1 MLWESEILSGVGRL
15 DSSGRA
21 IVDGQEET
29 EMML

>member
-1 MLWESEILSGVGRL
+1 MLWESGLLSGVGWS